1 MKSIPSFQNGIQIR
15 HFAWQNKRVA
25 SAYQDNFL
33 CSSSSH
39 AKKSSSFFYPH
50 LWQKNLDTHVDHRN
64 NKNSR
69 EKSIIHN
76 CDLNSG
82 VCYILIFTFRRLS
95 WTNPFT
101 YISMIEWGK
110 GGGEIPSKS
119 LPRDESERH
128 NTHKTHTHTHTHNF
142 ECLKFRE
149 AQKLSLLRDLW
160 NCVFTCLEWW
170 VRK

>member
-1 MKSIPSFQNGIQIR
+1 MSTKSIPSFQNGIQIR

-33 CSSSSH
+33 CSSSYH

-50 LWQKNLDTHVDHRN
+50 LWQKNLDTHVDHKN
-64 NKNSR
+64 HKNSS

-82 VCYILIFTFRRLS
+82 VCYILIFTSEDYHEPTHSPTFQWLSGGRGGYPIQVPPKRRK
-95 WTNPFT
+95 WET
-101 YISMIEWGK
+101 
-110 GGGEIPSKS
+110 
-119 LPRDESERH
+119 H
-128 NTHKTHTHTHTHNF
+128 NTHKTHTHNF

-149 AQKLSLLRDLW
+149 AHKLSLLRDLW

-170 VRK
+170 VCK